1 MLARVLKGVDV
12 AGAGIIGGKLRGGVD
27 GIEGGV
33 GRSLLVIS
41 DHFFNVA
48 KVGEFFPGGLA
59 FGVALPLD
67 AVVEFSAFHLLADDA
82 LHDVELLDAGAPHN
96 YYISQKSNSIA

>member
-1 MLARVLKGVDV
+1 
-12 AGAGIIGGKLRGGVD
+12 
-27 GIEGGV
+27 
-33 GRSLLVIS
+33 
-41 DHFFNVA
+41 
-48 KVGEFFPGGLA
+48 
-59 FGVALPLD
+59 LPLD